1 MEKHILS
8 KSTFIRGVQ
17 CLKSLYLHNKRPYLR
32 DKLSPEQLAKFRRGT
47 KLGIIAQRLFPGG
60 IDLRPRSYR
69 QYAQKLEQTR
79 NYIESD
85 NENIILYEAGFQYD
99 GLLSFIDVL
108 VKDRNGWTAYE
119 VKSSTK
125 ISETFLID
133 AAFQYYVITNSGLQL
148 NDFQIIYVNE
158 NYKYNGNED
167 VNLNDIFIKK
177 SVLDEVLKR
186 QKFIT
191 DKVEEEK
198 KVFELEKSPQIEP
211 GEHCTN
217 PYPCDFIGHCWK
229 KIPKEKWPEIEY
241 KDESFYDFVDDIL
254 NIAGG
259 KR

>member
-32 DKLSPEQLAKFRRGT
+32 DKLSPEQLAVFRRGT

-79 NYIESD
+79 KHIESD
-85 NENIILYEAGFQYD
+85 NEDIILYEAGFQYD
-99 GLLSFIDVL
+99 RLLSFIDVL
-108 VKDRNGWTAYE
+108 VKNQNRWTAYE

-133 AAFQYYVITNSGLQL
+133 AAFQYYVITNSELKL
-148 NDFQIIYVNE
+148 DDFQIIYVNE
-158 NYKYNGNED
+158 NYKHNKKAS
-167 VNLNDIFIKK
+167 LNDIFIKE

-186 QKFIT
+186 QNFIAE
-191 DKVEEEK
+191 KVEEEK

-211 GEHCTN
+211 GDQCTT

-229 KIPKEKWPEIEY
+229 KIPKEKWPKIEY
-241 KDESFYDFVDDIL
+241 KDESFYDFVDEIL
-254 NIAGG
+254 NTVKTG
-259 KR
+259 R